1 MTPRRDNRVTTF
13 APRHR
18 SYVFTFIYGMSTIG
32 PHQCVCTSFKP
43 LFIIYGLVAVWASAA
58 GFVGTIVVARGF
70 ECMTEAPRLYVE

>member
-1 MTPRRDNRVTTF
+1 
-13 APRHR
+13 
-18 SYVFTFIYGMSTIG
+18 MSTIG
-32 PHQCVCTSFKP
+32 PHRCVCTSFKP